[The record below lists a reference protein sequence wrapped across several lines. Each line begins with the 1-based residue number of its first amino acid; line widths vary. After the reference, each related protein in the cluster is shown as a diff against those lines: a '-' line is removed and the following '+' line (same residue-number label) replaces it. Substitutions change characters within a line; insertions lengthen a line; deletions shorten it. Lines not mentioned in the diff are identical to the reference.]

1 VAPPFRDPVHPAL
14 PTGRIRAI
22 ATYLAVLAAAL
33 CCYAALGA
41 VLSVLPGY
49 VSRLGGDP
57 LIVGLAVGAPALTG
71 ALGRP
76 AGGRLADRFGAV
88 RVMVA
93 GALIM
98 AGGTAPAVRPVVAVL
113 LASRLA
119 TGAGEALM
127 MAAAVAWLLQLAG
140 PARRGRALGHIG
152 LANYAGLLVG
162 PLLAAALAAP
172 GDLGRLWTA
181 AVALPVIGAAL
192 AGSAARGTPA
202 AGPIGIGADRHP
214 AGGPMHLL
222 RITARAGAGLLLV
235 NVGYVALLSFGAA
248 AAAIR
253 HSGVS
258 ALVIPIFGAG
268 VIVSRTLLAALP
280 DRVGAARTLIAATIA
295 ASGGLVVLG
304 ATGSTVAAIAGLL
317 VLAVGQGL
325 AAPSKSPS
333 GPQNCRGVGLACG
346 HESGQCRRV
355 PPRAR
360 GAGPGRGRAG
370 GGVGLVRLVVA
381 GRRRKRRTGGGAPAR
396 GEVGGGGAT
405 AGGRRAWPGAADGHR
420 VAVDGRLAL
429 RPVRL
434 WRSGGPGGCR
444 TCRRHWPG

>member
-1 VAPPFRDPVHPAL
+1 MDAPRRQPAQAAWA
-14 PTGRIRAI
+14 TGRTRTTA
-22 ATYLAVLAAAL
+22 AYLAVLAAAL

-41 VLSVLPGY
+41 VLTVLPGY
-49 VSRLGGDP
+49 VNRLGGDP
-57 LIVGLAVGAPALTG
+57 LMVGLAVGAPALTG

-98 AGGTAPAVRPVVAVL
+98 AAGTAPAVRPAVTVL

-127 MAAAVAWLLQLAG
+127 MAAAVAWLLRLAG

-152 LANYAGLLVG
+152 LANYAGLLIG
-162 PLLAAALAAP
+162 PLLAAALATP
-172 GDLGRLWTA
+172 GHPSRLWTV

-192 AGSAARGTPA
+192 AGSAARCTPA
-202 AGPIGIGADRHP
+202 AGPIGTGADRRT
-214 AGGPMHLL
+214 AAGPMDLFRVDL
-222 RITARAGAGLLLV
+222 FRSTARAGAGLLLV

-248 AAAIR
+248 AAASR

-280 DRVGAARTLIAATIA
+280 DRVGASRTLIAATIA
-295 ASGGLVVLG
+295 ASGGLAVVG
-304 ATGSTVAAIAGLL
+304 ATGSTVAAVAGLL

-325 AAPSKSPS
+325 AVPALGMLALS
-333 GPQNCRGVGLACG
+333 GVDRGDQGAAAGLFFAYFDAGVGLG
-346 HESGQCRRV
+346 
-355 PPRAR
+355 
-360 GAGPGRGRAG
+360 GPA
-370 GGVGLVRLVVA
+370 VGLAARTLDPAAALWTAAAVLLAAAPTALAGRPSAA
-381 GRRRKRRTGGGAPAR
+381 GRR
-396 GEVGGGGAT
+396 VG
-405 AGGRRAWPGAADGHR
+405 
-420 VAVDGRLAL
+420 
-429 RPVRL
+429 
-434 WRSGGPGGCR
+434 
-444 TCRRHWPG
+444 